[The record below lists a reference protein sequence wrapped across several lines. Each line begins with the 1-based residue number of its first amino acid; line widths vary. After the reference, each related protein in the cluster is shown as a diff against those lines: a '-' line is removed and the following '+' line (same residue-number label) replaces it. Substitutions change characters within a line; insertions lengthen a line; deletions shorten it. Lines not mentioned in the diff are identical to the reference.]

1 VDQGMNNPGPDDPQP
16 DDPQADDLQ
25 PEDPRPDDLV
35 PGGSGSKPKKKKRK
49 PSKPPQSDD
58 DADVGSLT
66 IPLRCRADQTVER
79 LKVGSFQFPLGVYP
93 VEEMTPKGG
102 YTLLFEP
109 SDADNGTGG
118 GEAEWEE
125 WPDRYLFDAVISAE
139 RLRALCMQLF
149 SLFRGRVYPILDV
162 LGQDD
167 YREVDPYISYDL
179 IGIDRYTDTIRR
191 LKDFFFEDGLC
202 GFGAMTEEP
211 FFYVFVDEHK
221 IVTVRAEPAMKEKLE
236 KILHAFDLEEMAEPA
251 GADSA
256 AHEHRSVLET
266 PKDRPEFLNMDEI
279 QERLRDEWRL
289 LLNIDVRSNVDDEGN
304 ELGVTL
310 WRCEVRCWDDETEPP
325 RYSEVLLAAGN
336 MEDAEDAALE
346 ATERL
351 GSEKSEPFGDM
362 VVIRA
367 DRVKPERLK
376 EFTEKKVTTQQMKE
390 SGRIIS
396 VRWLE

>member
-1 VDQGMNNPGPDDPQP
+1 MNNPGPDDPKP
-16 DDPQADDLQ
+16 D
-25 PEDPRPDDLV
+25 DPRPDDLV

-49 PSKPPQSDD
+49 PSKPPELGGDVD
-58 DADVGSLT
+58 GDVGSLT
-66 IPLRCRADQTVER
+66 IPLRCRADPAIER
-79 LKVGSFQFPLGVYP
+79 LKVGGFQFPLGVYP
-93 VEEMTPKGG
+93 VEEMVPKAG

-109 SDADNGTGG
+109 SDADNGPGG
-118 GEAEWEE
+118 GETEWEE

-139 RLRALCMQLF
+139 RLRSLCLQIF

-256 AHEHRSVLET
+256 AHEHRGVLDT
-266 PKDRPEFLNMDEI
+266 PKDRPELLNHDEI
-279 QERLRDEWRL
+279 LERLRDEWRL
-289 LLNIDVRSNVDDEGN
+289 LLNIDARTNVDDEGH

-310 WRCEVRCWDDETEPP
+310 WRCEVRCWNDESELP
-325 RYSEVLLAAGN
+325 RYAEVLLAAGN
-336 MEDAEDAALE
+336 MEDAEDSAVEAVEGLE
-346 ATERL
+346 TKGAE
-351 GSEKSEPFGDM
+351 SFGDV

-367 DRVKPERLK
+367 DRFKRERLQ
-376 EFTEKKVTTQQMKE
+376 EFTKKKQTSQQLSE
-390 SGRIIS
+390 PGRIIS
-396 VRWLE
+396 ARWLE